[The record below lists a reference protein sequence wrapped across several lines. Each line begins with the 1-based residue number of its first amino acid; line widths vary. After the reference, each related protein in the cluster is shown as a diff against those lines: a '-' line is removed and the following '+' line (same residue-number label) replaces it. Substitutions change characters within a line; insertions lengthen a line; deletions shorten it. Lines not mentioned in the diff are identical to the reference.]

1 MVKPE
6 SFVTNRD
13 DATSPPAKS
22 PTTWSIV
29 KKMISS
35 RPTASDHRCF
45 IWTNLQ
51 VVALIATLISPFLVV
66 DPAGANQAIS
76 HQQTAT
82 PRVSVGVARCTF
94 VDHTRAVLNFST
106 TPATVLSRTRTLVTE
121 IRYPTLA
128 VSGNPKKINGAAP
141 IQQSGGYPMIVFA
154 HGYNVT
160 PDTFANL
167 LDAWVRAGF
176 IVAAPFF
183 PDENRFAVAAQ
194 HGVNTE
200 DDLRNEPAD
209 LAFVTR
215 SLLAASANQSKGCS
229 VVSGLVQSSKIALAG
244 HSDGAT
250 AVALLTYA
258 RGSDPQ
264 GVSFAA
270 LRAGINYQ
278 ATVIMSGMEN
288 RAQTYSA
295 SSSNPALLVIQS
307 ATDQCDPLRN
317 AVKLYGDVVQSNKW
331 FLELRTA
338 HHLPPFDGADVPAFT
353 VVAAISTRFFRISLQ
368 GVVFTTSLFTY
379 GNQHLAVARIFSGG
393 RGPTLSNQP
402 NLPENCGP
410 N

>member
-1 MVKPE
+1 
-6 SFVTNRD
+6 
-13 DATSPPAKS
+13 
-22 PTTWSIV
+22 
-29 KKMISS
+29 MISS

-94 VDHTRAVLNFST
+94 VDRTRAVLNYST
-106 TPATVLSRTRTLVTE
+106 TPPTVLTKARTLVTE
-121 IRYPTLA
+121 IRYPTLG
-128 VSGNPKKINGAAP
+128 VPGVPNEINGATP